1 MFGKWSPN
9 WEGPYKVVG
18 IVPKNAYF
26 VETLEG
32 EGLAKEL
39 NEKYLKKIYPAC
51 GKGRDRKTSG

>member
-32 EGLAKEL
+32 QGLAKAL
-39 NEKYLKKIYPAC
+39 NEKYLKKIYLSVWQGA
-51 GKGRDRKTSG
+51 